1 VLTTAID
8 YFFDMLMMTIYQL
21 RRNLVSRLILL
32 TFLLASFAG
41 HSFAQTKSYA
51 EAENERINGRLIYA
65 NNKFNSCNN
74 DIKNSAIAI
83 RMRETILVDN
93 DSSANKFSLLMNKN
107 KLSTEQFEFV
117 KDALPI
123 LSKCRQVVIEE
134 QDNTPFQIVTL
145 KYYNS
150 MDEIYLKLLKGE
162 ITIGEANEAKLKALS
177 QHKIDWT
184 NVSNE
189 LQASLR
195 TRHDSEMAEKRQAA
209 ATLQQQQFQRQMM
222 YQQQMQN
229 VFNNR
234 PPITPTVTTNCTTLG
249 NQINCTSR

>member
-1 VLTTAID
+1 MNRFVLIA
-8 YFFDMLMMTIYQL
+8 FMM
-21 RRNLVSRLILL
+21 
-32 TFLLASFAG
+32 ASIAG
-41 HSFAQTKSYA
+41 NSFAQSKSFA
-51 EAENERINGRLIYA
+51 EAENARINGRLIYA
-65 NNKFNSCNN
+65 DNKFNTCNN
-74 DIKNSAIAI
+74 EIKNSDLAV

-93 DSSANKFSLLMNKN
+93 DTSTNKFSLLMNKN
-107 KLSTEQFEFV
+107 KLSAEQFEFV
-117 KDALPI
+117 KDAIPV
-123 LSKCRQVVIEE
+123 LSKCRPVLIEE
-134 QDNTPFQIVTL
+134 QGNTPFQIVTL

-177 QHKIDWT
+177 QHRIDWT
-184 NVSNE
+184 NASNE
-189 LQASLR
+189 LQANLR
-195 TRHDSEMAEKRQAA
+195 TMHDSEMAGKRQAA

-234 PPITPTVTTNCTTLG
+234 PPVTPTVTTNCTTLG

>member
-1 VLTTAID
+1 MSRFVIIVC
-8 YFFDMLMMTIYQL
+8 MM
-21 RRNLVSRLILL
+21 
-32 TFLLASFAG
+32 ASIAG
-41 HSFAQTKSYA
+41 NSFAQPKSFA
-51 EAENERINGRLIYA
+51 EAENARINGRLIYA
-65 NNKFNSCNN
+65 DNKFNACNN
-74 DIKNSAIAI
+74 DIKNSDLAV

-93 DSSANKFSLLMNKN
+93 DTSANKFSLLMNKN
-107 KLSTEQFEFV
+107 KLSEEQFEFV
-117 KDALPI
+117 KDAIPV
-123 LSKCRQVVIEE
+123 LSKCRPVLIEE
-134 QDNTPFQIVTL
+134 QGNTPFQIVTL

-177 QHKIDWT
+177 QHRIDWT
-184 NVSNE
+184 NASNE
-189 LQASLR
+189 LQANLR
-195 TRHDSEMAEKRQAA
+195 TMHDSEMAGKRQAA

-234 PPITPTVTTNCTTLG
+234 PPVTPTVTTNCTTLG